1 VKAKEGV
8 LDRLNT
14 ILTNELTA
22 INQYFL
28 HAEMSQHWGYERLY
42 HKLREFSFEEMKDA
56 QQLIGHILYL
66 EGVPNLQRLGNLRIG
81 ENVPEHLQSN
91 LVQEQ
96 EAVADLTEAIAHCAQ
111 VRDYT
116 TRGILEAMVHDEEE
130 HIDWLETQ
138 HETIAQ
144 TGLENYLAQQIHGE

>member
-96 EAVADLTEAIAHCAQ
+96 EAVAALTEAIAHCAQ
-111 VRDYT
+111 AGDYT

-138 HETIAQ
+138 QETIAQ
-144 TGLENYLAQQIHGE
+144 TGLDNYLAQQIHGY